1 MRQLLRAG
9 AKPELT
15 DMEGKTAIDYADA
28 AGFDEA
34 VEQLER
40 IAATTVPTATTTAP
54 LPTMCMYPA
63 VRVVQPP
70 AQLRRPSHATA
81 TRTRTRVY
89 APAPVQAQGS
99 CQNPPPSQ
107 RGGGMTNRGGGGG
120 GGTARMTPRVP
131 NGGDI
136 APKMTPRMPVGGH
149 GAHRP
154 GFTPRGSKPSEPVVL
169 RPEQVATLDRDTM
182 KFLTKKLVHLTVLLE
197 QDTVADDAKYP
208 SFYSV

>member
-1 MRQLLRAG
+1 
-9 AKPELT
+9 
-15 DMEGKTAIDYADA
+15 MEGKTAIDYADA

-40 IAATTVPTATTTAP
+40 TIALAVPPPPAP
-54 LPTMCMYPA
+54 ACIQQCGPWA
-63 VRVVQPP
+63 VRHTYLQR
-70 AQLRRPSHATA
+70 AR
-81 TRTRTRVY
+81 
-89 APAPVQAQGS
+89 APAHAPVHAHARACARIHLHTMRVCMLRVQAERGG
-99 CQNPPPSQ
+99 QNPPPSH
-107 RGGGMTNRGGGGG
+107 RGGGMTNRG

-131 NGGDI
+131 NNGDV
-136 APKMTPRMPVGGH
+136 APKMTPRMPIGG
-149 GAHRP
+149 HRP

-197 QDTVADDAKYP
+197 QDTVADDSKYP